1 VSPSLA
7 ALVRKELI
15 QAFRDRRMLFM
26 LLGVPVIQLVIF
38 GYAANLEFL
47 HAATV
52 VLDDDR
58 TPQSRAFSEGL
69 GAEGTFSLRPVRTE
83 PDVRRALQLGDAQA
97 ALVIPR
103 GFGEDLA
110 AGRTARVQVL
120 VDGSE
125 PTRAVGAA
133 AAATA
138 YTQRASAQALR
149 ARPTVPAA
157 AAADTPPPPP
167 PVPRIALEARLLY
180 NPALKSRLF
189 MVPGTAASILLII
202 TTIVTAMGLARER
215 EIGTMEQ
222 LLCTPIRPLTL
233 MVGKT
238 IPYAL
243 FGLFDEALILVVGNV
258 VFGVP
263 IRGGLGVIF
272 LGTVLYLVG
281 TLSMGLLISTV
292 ARTQQQ
298 ALMGGFFFLL
308 PALLLSGFITPIDAM
323 PAWIRPITYLSPV
336 RYFIDIIRGTLL
348 RGATLVDLLP
358 TLAAL
363 AALGVGVMLLAANRF
378 RRTIA

>member
-138 YTQRASAQALR
+138 YTQRASAQALL
-149 ARPTVPAA
+149 ARPRPPAA
-157 AAADTPPPPP
+157 ATVDTPLPP
-167 PVPRIALEARLLY
+167 PVPRIALQARLLY

-243 FGLFDEALILVVGNV
+243 FGLFDEALILVIGNV

-263 IRGGLGVIF
+263 IRGSLGVIF
-272 LGTVLYLVG
+272 LGTVFYLVG

-336 RYFIDIIRGTLL
+336 RYFIDIVRGTLL